1 MTATN
6 GHNGHTH
13 STSDGTGSGPMA
25 GSRPL
30 VLLRARRGMVAESAR
45 VVHLAPLP
53 VGGTGAVS
61 AICGALL
68 RPEEHEPVQP
78 GFGMPCSMCMI
89 SDTRPPDPDPAS
101 PATADPPPASPD
113 PTSPDTP
120 PRAAAHGY
128 RGWGWP
134 VTVRRNQ
141 VWLVLDRDAVAV
153 LLPTVLGVEVTA
165 LLARRR
171 RLPAVLA
178 HPYAPEHVVLLCGEP
193 FGTALGWP
201 PDVHRIRDRA
211 AATHR
216 HPARAAELGAPT
228 RTGRPPGLSGDRHRG
243 RRAGAARP
251 TARVGADALLTGS
264 AGELGPG
271 HPHLDG
277 IRWPGWEPRGGPDT
291 GGYRVVPLRC
301 PGLRDPRRASGQ
313 T

>member
-201 PDVHRIRDRA
+201 PDVHRITGTLLLPPTDTPRGPLSWVHPPEPDALQACREIDIA
-211 AATHR
+211 AAV
-216 HPARAAELGAPT
+216 RA
-228 RTGRPPGLSGDRHRG
+228 
-243 RRAGAARP
+243 
-251 TARVGADALLTGS
+251 
-264 AGELGPG
+264 
-271 HPHLDG
+271 
-277 IRWPGWEPRGGPDT
+277 
-291 GGYRVVPLRC
+291 
-301 PGLRDPRRASGQ
+301 LRDPPPASGPMHF
-313 T
+313 